1 MSSKAK
7 LILKIVIPVGAVIL
21 IAAIVLACLYLFL
34 PKSEPQYVAHMGY
47 SKAYVGN
54 TEAAF
59 RAAAEMDFYGIETDI
74 RKTKDGVYVCNH
86 DEMVKYAD
94 GTQQGVAKH
103 TFAELAAKPLKNGK
117 TDEDVYLCT
126 FKRYLE
132 ICKEG
137 GKVAV
142 IELKEDFDIVEL
154 VEMLAIVDAVYDREK
169 ISVIS
174 FYYDPLLRVKE
185 LDATVSLQYLS
196 ETKNDSYFDR
206 CVKDGISA
214 DVRQSLLTSDLV
226 KTFHAAG
233 LTVNTWTVNKAFDK
247 TIVRI
252 KGADYVTTDLFDKN

>member
-7 LILKIVIPVGAVIL
+7 LILKIVIPVVCVIL
-21 IAAIVLACLYLFL
+21 AAAIVLACLYFFL
-34 PKSEPQYVAHMGY
+34 PKSEAQYVAHMGC
-47 SKAYVGN
+47 SKDYVGN

-59 RAAAEMDFYGIETDI
+59 RAAAEKDFYGIETDI

-86 DEMVKYAD
+86 DETVKYAD
-94 GTQQGVAKH
+94 GTQMGVSKH
-103 TFAELAAKPLKNGK
+103 AYAELAAKPLKNGK
-117 TDEDVYLCT
+117 TDSPVYLCT
-126 FKRYLE
+126 FQRYLE
-132 ICKEG
+132 ICKAG

-154 VEMLAIVDAVYDREK
+154 GEMLAIVDVVYDREK

-196 ETKNDSYFDR
+196 ETKDDPYFDK
-206 CVKDGISA
+206 CIKDGISL
-214 DVRQSLLTSDLV
+214 DVRQSVLTADLV
-226 KTFHAAG
+226 KRFHAAG

-252 KGADYVTTDLFDKN
+252 KGVDYVTTDLFDKN

>member
-1 MSSKAK
+1 MPSKTK
-7 LILKIVIPVGAVIL
+7 KILLFVIPVVAVIL
-21 IAAIVLACLYLFL
+21 VAAVVLTCLYFFL
-34 PKSEPQYVAHMGY
+34 PRSAPGYVAHMGC
-47 SKAYVGN
+47 SKDYVGN
-54 TEAAF
+54 TEASF
-59 RAAAEMDFYGIETDI
+59 RAAAKMDFYGIETDI

-142 IELKEDFDIVEL
+142 IELKEDFDSAEL
-154 VEMLAIVDAVYDREK
+154 MEMLAIVDVAYTREK
-169 ISVIS
+169 VSFIS
-174 FYYDPLLRVKE
+174 FYYDPLLRLKE
-185 LDATVSLQYLS
+185 LDVSIDLQYLS
-196 ETKNDSYFDR
+196 ETKNDPYFDR

-214 DVRQSLLTSDLV
+214 DVRQSILTSDLV

-233 LTVNTWTVNKAFDK
+233 LYVNTWTVNKAFDK